1 MGFYRNLYFILGI
14 EYIGRIEQQQIQ
26 RQHGLKSLTLHEMRN
41 KEFNKIL
48 TNKNLFINKVICKS
62 KIKNM
67 MKKKLKKQG

>member
-1 MGFYRNLYFILGI
+1 MGFWRNLYNIIGI

-26 RQHGLKSLTLHEMRN
+26 RQHGLKSLTLHEM
-41 KEFNKIL
+41 KSKGFQTIL
-48 TNKNLFINKVICKS
+48 NKNLFINKVICKS